1 MQLWDSIFAKAK
13 VSQNQTLK
21 NRKALILLLSA
32 NAISHFA
39 QGISMLA
46 IPWYFAKNL
55 NAASTFASIYAV
67 ATFLSLFWGLY
78 AGTLIDRF
86 PRKNIFIGI
95 CAASAIVLLSISSYG
110 FATGAIP
117 MFGVAFVFCFT
128 LFNYNIHYPT
138 LYAFGQE
145 ITEKKNY
152 SKTNSLLEVM
162 GQSINVFSGAIAVLL
177 IEGID
182 VQLLGQEIVVEAWQ
196 IHEIFLMDG
205 ITYLIAMSLIYYIK
219 YVPTVS
225 NTISKDP
232 VLVRLKEGIQY
243 LKKRP
248 LIFHFGNASYTVFIF
263 VLISTHLLW
272 PIYIEKHLGELGNI
286 YAITKMNYAAG
297 ALFAGFFV
305 SLIFRKSN
313 IVFSIIILMLLA
325 LCSFFILS
333 ITKSV
338 AILFGLAIGLG
349 IANAGIRIQ
358 RITYLFN
365 HIPNNIIG
373 RTNSVFQSINIL
385 LRSILIGLF
394 SLAFFSTGSN
404 ITWAFVIAGVA
415 TLLSVAPLLIYY
427 KKLRDLRMEE

>member
-1 MQLWDSIFAKAK
+1 M
-13 VSQNQTLK
+13 K

-32 NAISHFA
+32 NAVSHFA

-46 IPWYFAKNL
+46 IPWYFAKYL
-55 NAASTFASIYAV
+55 DASSTFASIYAI
-67 ATFLSLFWGLY
+67 ATFVSLFWGLY
-78 AGTLIDRF
+78 AGTIIDRF

-95 CAASAIVLLSISSYG
+95 CAVSAVVLLGISSMG

-145 ITEKKNY
+145 ITEKENY

-162 GQSINVFSGAIAVLL
+162 GQSINVFSGAVAVLL
-177 IEGID
+177 IEGIHTELFG
-182 VQLLGQEIVVEAWQ
+182 QLIRIEPWK

-205 ITYLIAMSLIYYIK
+205 VTYLIAMSLIYFIK
-219 YVPTVS
+219 YVPTVK
-225 NTISKDP
+225 NEISKDP
-232 VLVRLKEGIQY
+232 VIIRLKEGINY

-248 LIFHFGNASYTVFIF
+248 LIFYFGNASYTVFIF

-297 ALFAGFFV
+297 ALFAGFFI
-305 SLIFRKSN
+305 SILFRKSN
-313 IVFSIIILMLLA
+313 IVFSIIILMILA
-325 LCSFFILS
+325 LAAFFILS
-333 ITKSV
+333 VSQSV
-338 AILFGLAIGLG
+338 PVLFGLAIGLG
-349 IANAGIRIQ
+349 IANAGVRIQ

-365 HIPNNIIG
+365 HIPNHIIG

-385 LRSILIGLF
+385 LRSIFIGIF
-394 SLAFFSTGSN
+394 SLAFFSEGSN
-404 ITWAFVIAGVA
+404 ITWALVLAGVA
-415 TLLSVAPLLIYY
+415 ISISTFPLLWNY
-427 KKLRDLRMEE
+427 KKLRDLDLKS